1 MYILSGGGDVQNA
14 NRGGGHPRQ
23 PVGSETMSLNSPMGR
38 GKMGVS

>member
-1 MYILSGGGDVQNA
+1 MFRMLT
-14 NRGGGHPRQ
+14 GGGHLRQ